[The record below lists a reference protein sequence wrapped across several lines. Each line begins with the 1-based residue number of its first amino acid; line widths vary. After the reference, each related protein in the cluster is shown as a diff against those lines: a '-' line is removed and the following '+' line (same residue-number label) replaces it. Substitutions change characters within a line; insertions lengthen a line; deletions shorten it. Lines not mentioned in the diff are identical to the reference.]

1 MQWFTQNAE
10 IIGTVASICVLLSFL
25 QTGEKRIRTFN
36 IIGAVI
42 FVIYGLLIQAH
53 SVWILNAILVVI
65 QVYKIYKI
73 HKRKNTPPT
82 TTIYR
87 YDNVQF
93 QKVLEEVNE
102 E

>member
-1 MQWFTQNAE
+1 MQWLIQHAE

-53 SVWILNAILVVI
+53 SVWILNAILIGI
-65 QVYKIYKI
+65 QIYKI
-73 HKRKNTPPT
+73 HRIHKQKKTPQP

-93 QKVLEEVNE
+93 QKVLEEVNKE
-102 E
+102 